1 MSFLIFI
8 DFSLIVQSEV
18 RAEVPNNTGTLK
30 REEQNEYARSVFRDN
45 LKGLDAYAR
54 HKKFMRDYV
63 HFYGNRA
70 STSAETV
77 SKTELDILKENHKF
91 LRTADDDENM
101 SWEQRVAKKYYDKL
115 FKEYCIV
122 ELKYYKQGKIA
133 LRWRIEKEVISG
145 KGQFICASTR
155 CSEREHLR
163 SWEINFAYVED
174 NQKKNALVKIRLC
187 PSCSDKLNYEKKHNE
202 IQSKPKDV
210 KPKEKRGREEYED
223 DNNSKAEIKR
233 ESEDES
239 SVTNKEESG
248 MDKKRKY
255 THELP
260 DSKEESSNIWSQP
273 IIPEIEKTTSEEYDE
288 FFAGLFE

>member
-1 MSFLIFI
+1 LHS
-8 DFSLIVQSEV
+8 
-18 RAEVPNNTGTLK
+18 
-30 REEQNEYARSVFRDN
+30 
-45 LKGLDAYAR
+45 
-54 HKKFMRDYV
+54 
-63 HFYGNRA
+63 
-70 STSAETV
+70 
-77 SKTELDILKENHKF
+77 
-91 LRTADDDENM
+91 
-101 SWEQRVAKKYYDKL
+101 
-115 FKEYCIV
+115 
-122 ELKYYKQGKIA
+122 
-133 LRWRIEKEVISG
+133 

-255 THELP
+255 SKFCICDWCSFFQYSVINIICILTAHELP

>member
-1 MSFLIFI
+1 MSNPFI
-8 DFSLIVQSEV
+8 V
-18 RAEVPNNTGTLK
+18 K
-30 REEQNEYARSVFRDN
+30 REEQNEYARSIFRDN

-63 HFYGNRA
+63 HFYGNRTTT
-70 STSAETV
+70 STAYTV

-122 ELKYYKQGKIA
+122 ELKYYKQDRIA
-133 LRWRIEKEVISG
+133 LRWRIEKEVVSG

-174 NQKKNALVKIRLC
+174 DQKKNALVKIRLC
-187 PSCSDKLNYEKKHNE
+187 PSCSNKLNYGKKHKE
-202 IQSKPKDV
+202 VQSKSKDV
-210 KPKEKRGREEYED
+210 KTEKRRREENE
-223 DNNSKAEIKR
+223 DNNNDKAEIKR

-239 SVTNKEESG
+239 SATNKEGSG